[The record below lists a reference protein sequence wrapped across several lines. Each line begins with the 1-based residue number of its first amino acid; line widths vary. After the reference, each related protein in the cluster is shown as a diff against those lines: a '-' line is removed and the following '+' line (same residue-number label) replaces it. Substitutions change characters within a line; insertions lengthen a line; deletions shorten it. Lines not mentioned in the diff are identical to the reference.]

1 MYSVLTMLDLAA
13 DSFGTKTY
21 VSNKENDDWK
31 DYSFLKVR
39 ELSTYV
45 GSFLLNIGIEK
56 EDNIVILSEGRSKW
70 VIAELGIIAAGAVS
84 VPLSIKLQ
92 NEEIPFRFNH
102 SEAKAVF
109 ISKNYIEK
117 LLAKSSE
124 FENKNLFYLYIDDD
138 KEHFIEQAKKIGI
151 DESKIFSFKEIL
163 EQGEK
168 AYNENQAKLDSIKNN
183 MCFNDTVTISYTSGT
198 TGNPKGIMLTHRN
211 YWANCNDAID
221 TFKVPE
227 NFKTLLILPCDH
239 SFAHTVGIFAALI
252 RGISLYFVDARGGGM
267 NALKNIPKNM
277 TETNSDFLLTVPAL
291 TGNFISKIKDG
302 VEQKGGFISGLFNKG
317 LKAGIKI
324 HGNTFNKT
332 CPFLNLFN
340 YPVYI
345 LAKTL
350 IFKKVKEIWG
360 SDIKYFVGGGALL
373 DIYQQEF
380 FYSLGVPVFQGYGL
394 TEAAPIISA
403 NTPFIHKL
411 GTSGKVLPSV
421 LCRIIDEEGK
431 EMPKGEKGQIIVKGE
446 NVMKGYFKNPE
457 ETAKTIIDGWLYTG
471 DLGFFDKDNFLVV
484 TGREKALLISDDG
497 EKYSPEEIEEAI
509 INNSEFIEQV
519 MLYNDHKK
527 ITSSLITLN
536 KEKLEKHIK
545 SKNIKNETEVI
556 SEITKSLHNFKEN
569 KNYKGKFPE
578 KWIPSTYQIIE
589 EAFSD
594 KNQMINSTMKMVRHR
609 ITEHYKDEIDFM
621 YSKDGNKPDN
631 DRNKTAINSY
641 IR

>member
-1 MYSVLTMLDLAA
+1 MHSVLTMLDLAA
-13 DSFGTKTY
+13 EKFGTKTY
-21 VSNKENDDWK
+21 VSNKENDSWK

-45 GSFLLNIGIEK
+45 GSFLLSNNIEK

-70 VIAELGIIAAGAVS
+70 VIAELGIITAGAVS

-92 NEEIPFRFNH
+92 NEEIPFRINH
-102 SEAKAVF
+102 SEAKAIF

-117 LLAKSSE
+117 LFTKSNE
-124 FENKNLFYLYIDDD
+124 FENKNIIYLYLDTD
-138 KEHFIEQAKKIGI
+138 KDYFVEQAKKYGI
-151 DESKIFSFKEIL
+151 SEDKIFSFEEIL

-168 AYNENQAKLDSIKNN
+168 SYTKNQAELENIKNN
-183 MCFNDTVTISYTSGT
+183 MCFNNTVTISYTSGT
-198 TGNPKGIMLTHRN
+198 TGNPKGIMLTHKN

-221 TFKVPE
+221 IFKVPE
-227 NFKTLLILPCDH
+227 NFKSLLILPCDH
-239 SFAHTVGIFAALI
+239 SFAHTVGIFAALL

-291 TGNFISKIKDG
+291 TGNFMNKIKDG

-317 LKAGIKI
+317 IKSGITI
-324 HGNTFNKT
+324 HGNTYNKV
-332 CPFLNLFN
+332 CPFKKVINF
-340 YPVYI
+340 PIYI
-345 LAKTL
+345 LAKLL

-421 LCRIIDEEGK
+421 VCHIVDDEGNEV
-431 EMPKGEKGQIIVKGE
+431 PQGEKGQIIVKGD
-446 NVMKGYFKNPE
+446 NVMKGYFKNPD
-457 ETAKTIIDGWLYTG
+457 ETAKTIKNGWLYTG
-471 DLGFFDKDNFLVV
+471 DLGYFDKDNFLVV
-484 TGREKALLISDDG
+484 TGREKALLISEDG

-509 INNSEFIEQV
+509 INNSELIEQI

-545 SKNIKNETEVI
+545 EKKLNKEEEII
-556 SEITKSLHNFKEN
+556 SEITKSLYKFKEN

-578 KWIPSTYQIIE
+578 KWVPSTFRIIE
-589 EAFSD
+589 EAFSEQ
-594 KNQMINSTMKMVRHR
+594 NQMVNSTMKMVRHK
-609 ITEHYKDEIDFM
+609 ITEYYKDEIEFM
-621 YSKDGNKPDN
+621 YSKDGNKPVN
-631 DRNKTAINSY
+631 ERNIKTISKFL
-641 IR
+641 

>member
-1 MYSVLTMLDLAA
+1 MHSVLTMLDLATER
-13 DSFGTKTY
+13 FGTKTY
-21 VSNKENDDWK
+21 VSNKEDNGWK

-39 ELSTYV
+39 EVSTYV
-45 GSFLLNIGIEK
+45 GSFLLSNNIEK

-92 NEEIPFRFNH
+92 NEEIPFRINH

-109 ISKNYIEK
+109 ISKNYIDK
-117 LLAKSSE
+117 LLVKSNE
-124 FENKNLFYLYIDDD
+124 FENKELIYLYLDTD
-138 KEHFIEQAKKIGI
+138 KDFFVEKAKKYGI
-151 DESKIFSFKEIL
+151 SEDKIFSFEEVL

-168 AYNENQAKLDSIKNN
+168 SYTKNQAELENIKNN

-198 TGNPKGIMLTHRN
+198 TGNPKGIMLTHKN

-227 NFKTLLILPCDH
+227 NFKSLLILPCDH
-239 SFAHTVGIFAALI
+239 SFAHTVGIFAALL

-291 TGNFISKIKDG
+291 TGNFINKIKDG

-317 LKAGIKI
+317 IKAGITI
-324 HGNTFNKT
+324 YGNTYNKV
-332 CPFLNLFN
+332 CPFKKIINF
-340 YPVYI
+340 PIYI
-345 LAKTL
+345 LAKLL
-350 IFKKVKEIWG
+350 IFKKVKGIWG

-421 LCRIIDEEGK
+421 VCHIVDDEGNEVPQGK
-431 EMPKGEKGQIIVKGE
+431 KGQIIVKGD
-446 NVMKGYFKNPE
+446 NVMKGYFRNPD
-457 ETAKTIIDGWLYTG
+457 ETANTIKDDWLYTG
-471 DLGFFDKDNFLVV
+471 DLGYFDKDNFLVV

-509 INNSEFIEQV
+509 INNSELIDQV

-536 KEKLEKHIK
+536 KEKLQKHLK
-545 SKNIKNETEVI
+545 ENNIQEEEEII
-556 SEITKSLHNFKEN
+556 SEITKSLYKFKEN
-569 KNYKGKFPE
+569 KNYKDKFPE
-578 KWIPSTYQIIE
+578 KWIPSTFRIIE
-589 EAFSD
+589 EAFSEQ
-594 KNQMINSTMKMVRHR
+594 NQMVNSTMKMVRHK
-609 ITEHYKDEIDFM
+609 ITEYYIDEIEFM
-621 YSKDGNKPDN
+621 YSKDGNKPVN
-631 DRNKTAINSY
+631 ERNIKTISKFL
-641 IR
+641 